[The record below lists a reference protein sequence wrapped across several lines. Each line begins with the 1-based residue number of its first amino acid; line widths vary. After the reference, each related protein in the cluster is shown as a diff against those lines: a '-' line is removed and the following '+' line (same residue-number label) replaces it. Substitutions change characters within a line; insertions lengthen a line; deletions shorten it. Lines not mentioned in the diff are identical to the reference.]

1 MDYSKNIPRKQ
12 KRLSDIYSE
21 KYGPL
26 ELNNDLELVMD
37 GTKIL
42 GHGGVRQCLNMKRN
56 FHIQ

>member
-1 MDYSKNIPRKQ
+1 MYGLFKEYTKEAKKTIRYIF
-12 KRLSDIYSE
+12 R

-42 GHGGVRQCLNMKRN
+42 AMEVSDNV
-56 FHIQ
+56 